1 MKKIIAFT
9 AAMLIASNIFANVSN
24 SNITFAMDLIMMK
37 QHFINPNPEYILY
50 KGDSSKDY
58 IKNNLGLEVVNAPDI
73 MLDPLSYD
81 LNGDYAVNTMDL
93 IDEIHYLLDD
103 KKSEFHKFDS
113 ACLDFEGKPSV
124 DEGPNEVIF
133 KVHGTYGEMA
143 GGYSMKSSNNEDRI
157 TLPKL
162 LEDSNF
168 ESAGINDVFNNHST
182 ISFEYN
188 GKEYLMHVCDIA
200 ASITYEGDENV
211 SAEAIDLYWIRE
223 RIGTIFEATSQNS
236 LMEVGGYS
244 FVHFPDEDS
253 FVGNYFDDETITELP
268 SFVNDYL
275 EENSTFE
282 IINKELKVNI
292 KE

>member
-1 MKKIIAFT
+1 MINGK
-9 AAMLIASNIFANVSN
+9 LNI
-24 SNITFAMDLIMMK
+24 
-37 QHFINPNPEYILY
+37 
-50 KGDSSKDY
+50 
-58 IKNNLGLEVVNAPDI
+58 
-73 MLDPLSYD
+73 LSYD

-143 GGYSMKSSNNEDRI
+143 GGYS
-157 TLPKL
+157 
-162 LEDSNF
+162 
-168 ESAGINDVFNNHST
+168 
-182 ISFEYN
+182 
-188 GKEYLMHVCDIA
+188 
-200 ASITYEGDENV
+200 
-211 SAEAIDLYWIRE
+211 
-223 RIGTIFEATSQNS
+223 
-236 LMEVGGYS
+236 
-244 FVHFPDEDS
+244 FVHFPDKDS

-275 EENSTFE
+275 EENITFE